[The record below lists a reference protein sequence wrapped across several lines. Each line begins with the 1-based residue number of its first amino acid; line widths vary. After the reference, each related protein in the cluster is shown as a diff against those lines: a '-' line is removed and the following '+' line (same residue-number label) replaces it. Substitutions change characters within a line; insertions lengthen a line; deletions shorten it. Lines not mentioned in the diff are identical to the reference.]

1 MMTTVEVKLRE
12 LETRVMWL
20 EQAVQELCDPG
31 RLGPAGVNVGKGLSE
46 RTRLLAKLK
55 AGGLIR
61 DLTPNEQA
69 LAAEWNALP
78 EDEKQ
83 AIIRELHNLK
93 PGSML
98 SEIVIESRS

>member
-1 MMTTVEVKLRE
+1 MTTVEVKLRE

-20 EQAVQELCDPG
+20 EQAVQELCDSG
-31 RLGPAGVNVGKGLSE
+31 RPSLAGENMGKGLSE
-46 RTRLLAKLK
+46 RTCLLAELK

-61 DLTPNEQA
+61 DLTPNEQV

-78 EDEKQ
+78 GDEKQ

-93 PGSML
+93 PGPML
-98 SEIVIESRS
+98 SDIVIESRS